1 MDEDVGVWMT
11 EVSQASVAR
20 RAVFLVGGY
29 ERNDSAGFFRRIGRE
44 MARFNACWA
53 IATQMG
59 EPVSA
64 PGGIAA
70 TAHVAYHGADGDCST
85 DLTFLSFDDLVKRDG
100 ARPFILR
107 LWVYLVSFLDYVV
120 SGTMF
125 RFFGTNW
132 RFALYFLY
140 PAVALFAF
148 AGIGY
153 GIYRLVSVAGFPGSG
168 IIGGLI
174 GLFAT
179 CAAGLWIGR
188 RYFVFHLMDLWSFSR
203 EHLRERRPDMDQR
216 LDAWAG
222 LIADR
227 IADGHHDEVLLIGHS
242 TGGALILDVAHLLA
256 ERLAGEG
263 RVVDFT
269 LLTVGSTS
277 LKVCLHPAAKRA
289 RMRLEGLA
297 RYPNLRWTEFQ
308 ALTDIINFYKC
319 DPYRLAGLTHR
330 RADEFPRMFQV
341 RFREMLVADAY
352 KRIKRNFFRVHY
364 QFISANS
371 RRYFYDFFMI
381 CCGTQRLEAVRP
393 GFAPVMAPNCEQSK
407 AEA

>member
-1 MDEDVGVWMT
+1 MT
-11 EVSQASVAR
+11 EGSQASVAR

-44 MARFNACWA
+44 MARFSACWGIVA
-53 IATQMG
+53 RME
-59 EPVSA
+59 EPQQA
-64 PGGIAA
+64 PDGIAA
-70 TAHVAYHGADGDCST
+70 TARVTYQGSDGDCTT

-100 ARPFILR
+100 ARAFAQR
-107 LWVYLVSFLDYVV
+107 LWVYLVSFMDYIA

-125 RFFGTNW
+125 RFFQTNW

-140 PAVALFAF
+140 PAVALLAF

-153 GIYRLVSVAGFPGSG
+153 LVYRLVSVTGFWGSG
-168 IIGGLI
+168 ILGVLLGMV
-174 GLFAT
+174 
-179 CAAGLWIGR
+179 AAYAVGRSIGR

-203 EHLRERRPDMDQR
+203 EHLRCRRPDMDQR
-216 LDAWAG
+216 LDAWSR
-222 LIADR
+222 LIETRLKERAY
-227 IADGHHDEVLLIGHS
+227 DEVLLVGHS

-256 ERLAGEG
+256 ERLRGEG
-263 RVVDFT
+263 RPVDFT

-289 RMRLEGLA
+289 RSRLEGLA
-297 RYPNLRWTEFQ
+297 AYPGLRWTEFQ

-319 DPYRLAGLTHR
+319 DPYQLAGLTHQ
-330 RADEFPRMFQV
+330 RADLFPRMFQV
-341 RFREMLVADAY
+341 RFRDMLVKESY

-371 RRYFYDFFMI
+371 RRYFYDFFLI
-381 CCGTQRLEAVRP
+381 CCGTRRLEEVRP
-393 GFAPVMAPNCEQSK
+393 GHLPVLAV
-407 AEA
+407 EAQQTKVEA